1 MIKKEISRREV
12 EEKIAGMGDFVKMHF
27 LNGCLKRQIDFDTRR
42 FVLLKLGELYE
53 ERRMFLEAGKMI
65 ANAAP
70 INPIEKGKVA
80 DLMKATEML
89 IKGGNFDDADITF
102 DRAAAYCNEQ
112 QKWEIKQKR
121 IELFK
126 KQADEYIK
134 KDKRQNAL
142 DAYEKLLSFNLTQD
156 ERKDAQKTLLDLYS
170 KLGRIREYY
179 NLRSTI

>member
-1 MIKKEISRREV
+1 
-12 EEKIAGMGDFVKMHF
+12 
-27 LNGCLKRQIDFDTRR
+27 
-42 FVLLKLGELYE
+42 
-53 ERRMFLEAGKMI
+53 
-65 ANAAP
+65 
-70 INPIEKGKVA
+70 
-80 DLMKATEML
+80 ML
-89 IKGGNFDDADITF
+89 IKGGSFDDADITF
-102 DRAAAYCNEQ
+102 DRAAAYCTEQ